1 MDASYWS
8 VLVRVHASAQLTIQG
23 LSGHGGFY
31 VEPRSDSGK
40 STDERYGMVWLGELP
55 LQELT
60 YKLKTVPNA
69 IAIGTLANQIR
80 TEIPAGTS

>member
-8 VLVRVHASAQLTIQG
+8 VLVRVPASAQLTIQG

-40 STDERYGMVWLGELP
+40 STDERYYMVG
-55 LQELT
+55 
-60 YKLKTVPNA
+60 
-69 IAIGTLANQIR
+69 
-80 TEIPAGTS
+80 